1 MAYNE
6 TLPKENAM
14 QLKKLK
20 TLTDLDIVIESI
32 HVSMANCP
40 PDSERYDRLSTQL
53 VKLYKL
59 RAETN
64 PRTRVDANTWAL
76 IGANLAG
83 ILIVVGYEHGHV
95 ITSKA
100 LGFIGKLR

>member
-1 MAYNE
+1 MF
-6 TLPKENAM
+6 TLKKPKEP
-14 QLKKLK
+14 
-20 TLTDLDIVIESI
+20 TDLDVVIQRVLVHMEHI
-32 HVSMANCP
+32 N
-40 PDSERYDRLSTQL
+40 PDTPKYNELSTQL

-59 RAETN
+59 RAETE
-64 PRTRVDANTWAL
+64 PRMRVSADTWAL

-100 LGFIGKLR
+100 LGFISKLR